1 MNSQNSSANA
11 LALPDRLLGRLPA
24 GFTEFAGRSL
34 LALIFILAGYS
45 KIGGYDANLAYMAS
59 VGVPGFL
66 LPAVIAL
73 ELLGGIALVIGFQ
86 TRLVALLLAIF
97 CVSSAFLFHANLTDQ
112 MQFIMFFKNIA
123 IAGGFL
129 LLTVQPLGQ
138 WTLDRKLGA

>member
-66 LPAVIAL
+66 LPALVSASILTMLARRAL
-73 ELLGGIALVIGFQ
+73 REATV
-86 TRLVALLLAIF
+86 VPACALLIKSRQR
-97 CVSSAFLFHANLTDQ
+97 V
-112 MQFIMFFKNIA
+112 K
-123 IAGGFL
+123 
-129 LLTVQPLGQ
+129 
-138 WTLDRKLGA
+138 R